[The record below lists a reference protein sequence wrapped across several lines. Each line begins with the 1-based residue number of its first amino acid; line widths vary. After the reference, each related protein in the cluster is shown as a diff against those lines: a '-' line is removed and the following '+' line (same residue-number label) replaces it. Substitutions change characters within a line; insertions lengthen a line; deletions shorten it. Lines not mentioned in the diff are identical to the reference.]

1 MKLKICGMKYQENI
15 LDVAALSPDY
25 MGFIFYENS
34 PRSIDTYIPVIP
46 KSIKKVGVFVNE
58 SLENVK
64 KKAAQYNLNTVQL
77 HGREAPE
84 FCRKLKSEGLEIIKV
99 FSIRNE
105 FDFSRLSAYEPFIDF
120 FLFDTKGQNPGGN
133 GFCFDWNV
141 LQDYDANKPYFLSG
155 GIGVEQLES
164 LKKFKNSTAAKQ
176 CYAIDI
182 NSKFE
187 LKPGLKDDIKLKNF
201 IKQL

>member
-34 PRSIDTYIPVIP
+34 PRSIDTYIPDIP

-77 HGREAPE
+77 HGHEAPE
-84 FCRKLKSEGLEIIKV
+84 FCRKLKNEGLEIIKV

-120 FLFDTKGQNPGGN
+120 FLFDTKGPNPGGN
-133 GFCFDWNV
+133 GFCFDWSV
-141 LQDYDANKPYFLSG
+141 LQEYNSNKPYFLSG

-201 IKQL
+201 IQQL

>member
-15 LDVAALSPDY
+15 LDVAALSPNY

-34 PRSIDTYIPVIP
+34 PRSIDTYIPDIP

-77 HGREAPE
+77 HGHEAPE
-84 FCRKLKSEGLEIIKV
+84 FCRKLKNEGLEIIKV

-141 LQDYDANKPYFLSG
+141 LRDYDANKPYFLSG

-187 LKPGLKDDIKLKNF
+187 LKPGLKDGIKLKNF
-201 IKQL
+201 IQQL

>member
-1 MKLKICGMKYQENI
+1 MAEFSN
-15 LDVAALSPDY
+15 DVALNEVLFSKIKSIFEQKDSLTLSQEQAQVNPTAQD
-25 MGFIFYENS
+25 
-34 PRSIDTYIPVIP
+34 IP

-84 FCRKLKSEGLEIIKV
+84 FCGKLKNEGLEIIKV

-141 LQDYDANKPYFLSG
+141 LRDYDARKPYFLSG

-176 CYAIDI
+176 CHAIDI

-187 LKPGLKDDIKLKNF
+187 LKPGLKDDIKLKDF
-201 IKQL
+201 IEQL

>member
-34 PRSIDTYIPVIP
+34 PRSIDTSLPEIP

-84 FCRKLKSEGLEIIKV
+84 FCGKLKNEGLEIIKV

-141 LQDYDANKPYFLSG
+141 LRDYDANKPYFLSG

-176 CYAIDI
+176 CHAIDI

-187 LKPGLKDDIKLKNF
+187 LKPGLKDDIKLKDF
-201 IKQL
+201 IEQL

>member
-15 LDVAALSPDY
+15 LNVAALSPDY

-34 PRSIDTYIPVIP
+34 PRFIDTYIPEIP

-58 SLENVK
+58 SLEKIK

-77 HGREAPE
+77 HGHEAPE
-84 FCRKLKSEGLEIIKV
+84 FCRELKSGGLEIIKV

-141 LQDYDANKPYFLSG
+141 LRDYDANKPYFLSG

-176 CYAIDI
+176 CHAIDI

-187 LKPGLKDDIKLKNF
+187 LKPGLKDDIKLKDF
-201 IKQL
+201 IEQL

>member
-34 PRSIDTYIPVIP
+34 PRSIDIYIPDIP

-58 SLENVK
+58 SLENIK

-77 HGREAPE
+77 HGHEDPK
-84 FCRKLKSEGLEIIKV
+84 FCRELKSEGLEIIKV

-105 FDFSRLSAYEPFIDF
+105 FDFSQLSAYEHFIDF

-141 LQDYDANKPYFLSG
+141 LQDYNANKPYFLSG
-155 GIGVEQLES
+155 GIGLEQLES

-201 IKQL
+201 IKKL

>member
-34 PRSIDTYIPVIP
+34 PRSIDTYIPDIP

-77 HGREAPE
+77 HGSEAPE
-84 FCRKLKSEGLEIIKV
+84 FCRKLKNEGLEIIKV

-120 FLFDTKGQNPGGN
+120 FLFDTKGKNPGGN
-133 GFCFDWNV
+133 GFCFDWSV
-141 LQDYDANKPYFLSG
+141 LQEYNSNKPYFLSG

>member
-34 PRSIDTYIPVIP
+34 PRSIDTYIPDIP

-77 HGREAPE
+77 HGHEAPE

-120 FLFDTKGQNPGGN
+120 FLFDTKGPNPGGN

-141 LQDYDANKPYFLSG
+141 LRDYDARKPYFLSG

>member
-34 PRSIDTYIPVIP
+34 PRSIDTYIPDIP

-77 HGREAPE
+77 HGHEAPE
-84 FCRKLKSEGLEIIKV
+84 FCRKLKNEGLEIIKV

-141 LQDYDANKPYFLSG
+141 LRDYDANKPYFLSG

-201 IKQL
+201 IQQL